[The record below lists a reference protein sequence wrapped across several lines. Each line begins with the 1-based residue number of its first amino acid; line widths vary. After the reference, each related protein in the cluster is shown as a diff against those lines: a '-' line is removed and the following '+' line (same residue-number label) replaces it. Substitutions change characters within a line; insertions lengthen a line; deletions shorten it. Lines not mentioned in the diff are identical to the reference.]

1 MIRLDADQILYIESR
16 GHTIIY
22 HTEIGEYAE
31 RGSLKSAEEKLAQR
45 HYYKCNNCY
54 LVNLA
59 HVERVNQLVVTV
71 KGQALQLAVHGRKAL
86 WKPLL
91 HIWEA
96 NNRRDT
102 GYSEIVYCAGGV
114 VGMCAVCK
122 AAAPAL

>member
-71 KGQALQLAVHGRKAL
+71 KGRICKSAAHGRKAL